1 MTELLSR
8 NPYQVSWRSKN
19 HPQQRGHWRAWSRTC
34 NNCNINGLAVLIN
47 CTFPM
52 MANKYTCPP
61 QLSCVL
67 CWLDNEHTNVK
78 TLSSSTLGLF
88 WVRVCWKNW
97 ARITCIIKNAGVY
110 KRSGETPDSFSVQ
123 KCWCSNQSFFSYSWL
138 SAPPPPPLRRRRS
151 WWAWARK
158 GWKSQS
164 CSTSPPCQ
172 RPRRWAPSRSATWPR
187 PPWRHAPPVKEERG
201 GWWSWTNLR
210 RRFFPLPCEANNV
223 I

>member
-19 HPQQRGHWRAWSRTC
+19 HPQQRGHWRARSRTC
-34 NNCNINGLAVLIN
+34 NNRNINGLAVLIN

-138 SAPPPPPLRRRRS
+138 SAPPPPPLRRRRRR
-151 WWAWARK
+151 WR

-164 CSTSPPCQ
+164 CSMYRRCQ
-172 RPRRWAPSRSATWPR
+172 PPRRWAPSPSATSPR
-187 PPWRHAPPVKEERG
+187 PPWPPAQLEKG
-201 GWWSWTNLR
+201 GKGGLSWMNLLR
-210 RRFFPLPCEANNV
+210 QFFHQPRKAV
-223 I
+223 TSYDI